1 MTVTSDNSA
10 IIPNRYPI
18 TGPCTGVLYS
28 ITALGGYNIH
38 QSFPTITLATVNPIN
53 KYDLTNALQVQLSVS
68 TFNAKLG
75 SYNALINRFPNDTIT
90 LNAAEFIA
98 GMNASRVISLGTY
111 STLYSD
117 FINYVNSYF
126 SYAGGFTSLFASINS
141 FDFNNG
147 IFDANAFI
155 ALINETP
162 VNGVPQ
168 VTGTITIYNVNNL
181 LQYAV
186 DANVFGNRAN
196 IAGNT
201 ISTGFLDGDL
211 ILVPAGTTI
220 TLDLQIDLG
229 SSNIPSSGL
238 HQVSSSTIK
247 YGDYR
252 YSVSTVAA
260 MNNINRVLT
269 APLLIKLKNI

>member
-1 MTVTSDNSA
+1 MTVTADNSE
-10 IIPNRYPI
+10 IIPNQYPI
-18 TGPCTGVLYS
+18 TGRCTGVLYT

-38 QSFPTITLATVNPIN
+38 QAFPTITLAAVNPIS

-75 SYNALINRFPNDTIT
+75 NYNSIINRFPNDTIT

-98 GMNASRVISLGTY
+98 GINASRIISLGTY

-126 SYAGGFTSLFASINS
+126 SYAGGFTSLFASVNT

-155 ALINETP
+155 ALISEAP

-260 MNNINRVLT
+260 MNNISRVLT

>member
-1 MTVTSDNSA
+1 MTVTSDNNA
-10 IIPNRYPI
+10 VVPNRYPI

-28 ITALGGYNIH
+28 ITALGGYNMF
-38 QSFPTITLATVNPIN
+38 QTFPTITLATVNPIN
-53 KYDLTNALQVQLSVS
+53 KFDLTNALQVQFSVT
-68 TFNAKLG
+68 TFNSKLG
-75 SYNALINRFPNDTIT
+75 TYNPLINRFPNDTIT

-98 GMNASRVISLGTY
+98 GMTASQVLSLGTY

-141 FDFNNG
+141 FNFNNG

-155 ALINETP
+155 ALINEGP
-162 VNGVPQ
+162 VDNVPQ
-168 VTGTITIYNVNNL
+168 FTGTITIYNVNNL

-196 IAGNT
+196 VVGNT
-201 ISTGFLDGDL
+201 ISSGFLDGDL

-229 SSNIPSSGL
+229 SSNIPPSGL

-260 MNNINRVLT
+260 MNNISRVLT
-269 APLLIKLKNI
+269 APLLIKLRNI